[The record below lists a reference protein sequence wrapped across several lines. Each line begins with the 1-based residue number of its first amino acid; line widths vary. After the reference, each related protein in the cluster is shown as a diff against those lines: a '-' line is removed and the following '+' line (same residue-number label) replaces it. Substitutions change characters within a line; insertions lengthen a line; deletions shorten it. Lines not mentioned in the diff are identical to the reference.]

1 MSKKRTYII
10 AEAGVNH
17 NGSVTMAK
25 ELIDVAAECGADAV
39 KFQTFRA
46 EQIVSKTA
54 AKAEYQKRTTNAAE
68 SQYDMI
74 KKLELDEDVHE
85 ILIEY
90 CQLKGIQFLS
100 TPFDL
105 PSVKL
110 LVNKFDLPYIKIPSG
125 EITNAPFLLEIA
137 KTNKPVILSTGM
149 STLGEIESALSVL
162 TFGYLHKSQHPC
174 IEAFQQAYSSVE
186 GQQVLQQK
194 VSLLHCTTEYP
205 APFSEVNLK
214 AMDTL
219 RNAFGLVVGF
229 SDHTPGI
236 AVPIAAVARGAA
248 IVEKHFTLNNNLP
261 GPDHKASLEPE
272 ELKKMVE
279 GIRQI
284 EDALGHS
291 CKMPTT
297 SESKNKVV
305 ARKSLMTNRAIGKG
319 EKFTE
324 ENLAT
329 KRPGNG
335 ISPMHYW
342 EWLGKTAERDYEQD
356 ERVGL

>member
-1 MSKKRTYII
+1 MSNKRTYII

-54 AKAEYQKRTTNAAE
+54 AKAEYQKQTTNATE

-85 ILIEY
+85 ILNEY

-137 KTNKPVILSTGM
+137 KSNKPVILSTGM

-162 TFGYLHKSQHPC
+162 TFGYLDQSQRPC
-174 IEAFQQAYSSVE
+174 IEAFRQAYSSVE

-229 SDHTPGI
+229 SDHTSGI

-248 IVEKHFTLNNNLP
+248 IIEKHFTLNNNLP

-284 EDALGHS
+284 EDALGQS
-291 CKMPTT
+291 CKIPTT

-305 ARKSLMTNRAIGKG
+305 ARKSLIANRAIGKG
-319 EKFTE
+319 EKFTM
-324 ENLAT
+324 ENLT
-329 KRPGNG
+329 SKRPGNG
-335 ISPMHYW
+335 ISPMYYW
-342 EWLGKTAERDYEQD
+342 ELLGKNAERDYEQD